1 MLANNFK
8 KSLLAVNVGLV
19 LSAGISGVAVAAE
32 NNQVKEDVEVIEV
45 RGIRRSLEAA
55 LNTKRFAN
63 AVVDSVSAEDIG
75 KFPDKNIAESLQ
87 RVAGVSINRGFV
99 GEGSEVSIRGVDPT
113 LTQVQLNGQFVASTG
128 WFSQAAN
135 RRSFNMDLMPS
146 EMIAGLEV
154 YKSPVASID
163 EGGVGGTVVMRTRKP
178 LELDAN
184 TFFGSVEANQNSL
197 ADETGF
203 GATGLA
209 SWKNDSETFGVLVM
223 ASQLEQ
229 IGRARK
235 SENYWEEGWSA
246 SGIAGFDQDRER
258 TALDVTFQYAPSDEL
273 ELGAHFLRT
282 ELDAF
287 NTNQN
292 FLTINGTSYVNGSG
306 RYTLLDAGAGDVEGN
321 RRYLKGTV
329 TEAGWLAQD
338 TNTRNAVMKSNV
350 VDFTASYMGENYKLS
365 GAIGKTWADGGNG
378 GNANGL
384 WGQPVDG
391 TNGITVD
398 IDMDL
403 ANSMVMVPNG
413 VSLTDTSWQANQGAS
428 LSKVE
433 LEDEETYA
441 QIDLDLDVD
450 WGAIS
455 QFEAGI
461 KVRNHEF
468 TAEAYAPTFK
478 DGAIA
483 ALGTIAD
490 FADGNLTDF
499 NEVVTG
505 GTPTSY
511 TKLNGRKYWNYL
523 NSNVQSWDFQEK
535 DWNTVEEKVLALYA
549 QGNFSGDSYR
559 GNIGVRYVQT
569 DTESQAYNGLFTGK
583 DVFKGDYSDWLPSF
597 NLALDLQ
604 EDVILRM
611 SAAKVMT
618 RAGYSQLA
626 GGYSGL
632 PDTVPASGR
641 LQASRGNPAIEP
653 FRATQMDIG
662 LEWYYDGNSL
672 VSFALFNK
680 DVASF
685 ITTIKVDEN
694 LTTVPVPGN
703 YEVSIP
709 DQGRGGKIEGAE
721 FQWQTNFG
729 NGFGALFNYTYV
741 DATGQTDDGKDIQL
755 PGSSRNAFN
764 LTGYYESDMFTARLA
779 YTSRDEFFAEGT
791 ALGNGNDSFDSQSF
805 LDASF
810 TWHATENFDVS
821 LEGVNLTNEITYQR
835 FGGGLNTLRVVTDNG
850 SRYSLKASY
859 RF

>member
-8 KSLLAVNVGLV
+8 KSLIAANIGLV
-19 LSAGISGVAVAAE
+19 LTAGVSGVAYANEGSKA
-32 NNQVKEDVEVIEV
+32 QEDVEVIEV
-45 RGIRRSLEAA
+45 RGIRASKREDI
-55 LNTKRFAN
+55 NNKRFAN
-63 AVVDSVSAEDIG
+63 AVVDSITSEDIG

-99 GEGSEVSIRGVDPT
+99 GEGAEVSIRGVDPT

-146 EMIAGLEV
+146 EMISGLEV

-184 TFFGSVEANQNSL
+184 TFFGSVEANQNTL
-197 ADETGF
+197 ADDTGF

-209 SWKNDSETFGVLVM
+209 SWKNDDETFGVLVM

-258 TALDVTFQYAPSDEL
+258 TAFDVTLQYAPSDNL
-273 ELGAHFLRT
+273 DFGAHFLRT

-292 FLTINGTSYVNGSG
+292 FLTINGTKYENGNGPYV
-306 RYTLLDAGAGDVEGN
+306 LLDADKPNTADN

-338 TNTRNAVMKSNV
+338 TNTRNAVMTSNV
-350 VDFTASYMGENYKLS
+350 MDFSATYQGETYKVS
-365 GAIGKTWADGGNG
+365 GVIGKTWADGGNG

-384 WGQPVDG
+384 WGQPVNAE
-391 TNGITVD
+391 TGITVD
-398 IDMDL
+398 IDMAL

-413 VSLTDTSWQANQGAS
+413 VSLTDTSWQVNQGGS
-428 LSKVE
+428 LAKVE

-441 QIDLDLDVD
+441 QVDLDLEVD
-450 WGAIS
+450 FGVITEI
-455 QFEAGI
+455 EAGI
-461 KVRNHEF
+461 KIRSHEF
-468 TAEAYAPTFK
+468 TSSAYGATLK
-478 DGAIA
+478 DGA
-483 ALGTIAD
+483 LDGKGIAD
-490 FADGNLTDF
+490 FADGNMTDF
-499 NEVVTG
+499 GEVVTG

-511 TKLNGRKYWNYL
+511 TKIDGQKYWGYL
-523 NSNVQSWDFQEK
+523 NANVADWTFNK
-535 DWNTVEEKVLALYA
+535 GDWNRVQEDVLALYT
-549 QGNFSGDSYR
+549 QGNFSGDGFR
-559 GNIGVRYVQT
+559 GNIGVRYVET
-569 DTESQAYNGLFTGK
+569 ETESQAYDGLLVGK
-583 DVFKGDYSDWLPSF
+583 DTFKGDYSDWLPSF
-597 NLALDLQ
+597 NLALDLSQ
-604 EDVILRM
+604 DVILRM

-618 RAGYSQLA
+618 RPGYSQLA

-632 PDTVPASGR
+632 PTTTPESGR
-641 LQASRGNPAIEP
+641 LQASRGNPAIDP

-662 LEWYYDGNSL
+662 LEWYYDDSSL
-672 VSFALFNK
+672 FSVAIFNK
-680 DVASF
+680 DIASF
-685 ITTIKVDEN
+685 ITTIKVDET
-694 LTTVPVPGN
+694 LTTVPVPGT

-721 FQWQTNFG
+721 LQWQTNFG

-741 DATGQTDDGKDIQL
+741 DAKGETDAGGQIQL
-755 PGSSRNAFN
+755 PGSSRNSLN
-764 LTGYYESDMFTARLA
+764 LTGYYESEVFTTRIAYTAR
-779 YTSRDEFFAEGT
+779 DQFFAEGT

-810 TWHATENFDVS
+810 TWHATENLDVT

-835 FGGGLNTLRVVTDNG
+835 FGGGLQSLRVVTDNG